1 VFKDSADDEPPQLDQ
16 QHENEKAVH
25 LSFHESK
32 ALAIFFY

>member
-1 VFKDSADDEPPQLDQ
+1 LDQ